1 MHTMKTAISLD
12 DHLLKQAD
20 ETARRMGLSRSGLF
34 ALALQDYLRR
44 RRQQE
49 VAEQLNQVYTGKA
62 DLPEQ
67 RTTARMKAKFRSTIK
82 DRW

>member
-1 MHTMKTAISLD
+1 MKTAISLD
-12 DHLLKQAD
+12 DHLLEQAD
-20 ETARRMGLSRSGLF
+20 KTARQMGLSRSGLF

-49 VAEQLNQVYTGKA
+49 VAEQLNQVYTGKL

-82 DRW
+82 ERW

>member
-1 MHTMKTAISLD
+1 MKTAISLD
-12 DHLLKQAD
+12 GRLLKQAD
-20 ETARRMGLSRSGLF
+20 ETARRMGVSRSGLF

-49 VAEQLNQVYTGKA
+49 VAEQLNQVYAGTP
-62 DLPEQ
+62 DLLRQQP
-67 RTTARMKAKFRSTIK
+67 TARMKAKFRSTIK

>member
-1 MHTMKTAISLD
+1 MKTAISLD
-12 DHLLKQAD
+12 DRLLEQAD
-20 ETARRMGLSRSGLF
+20 ETARRMGVSRSGLF

-49 VAEQLNQVYTGKA
+49 LAEQLNGVYTGK
-62 DLPEQ
+62 PNSPGQ